1 SWADCR
7 AGAPRKGATP
17 SRRASVSTI
26 STPRSASWRAS
37 PCMPRNSTITR
48 NGPTSITASTWC
60 WRPIRPAASP
70 TWTRAWRASWTRPP
84 PAWAAPRPETAS
96 AAHVVDAHGLL
107 ALRGIQHLDAHRARG
122 EVFRHLGRALGH
134 LVAAQRDV
142 DGIELDGAGPAIAV
156 DALHGQVQ
164 RALEG
169 RRVGLVA
176 HQQHLVVELA
186 RIARERTRTHADVGA
201 ARVGRDG
208 VLEHLEFLRQFLDAG
223 ARLRQVGRELRIGS
237 LVGV

>member
-1 SWADCR
+1 
-7 AGAPRKGATP
+7 
-17 SRRASVSTI
+17 
-26 STPRSASWRAS
+26 WRAS

-84 PAWAAPRPETAS
+84 PAWAAPRPEAAS

-107 ALRGIQHLDAHRARG
+107 ALRGVQHLDAHRARG
-122 EVFRHLGRALGH
+122 EAFRHFGRALGH

-169 RRVGLVA
+169 RRVGLGA
-176 HQQHLVVELA
+176 HPPHMAGRL
-186 RIARERTRTHADVGA
+186 
-201 ARVGRDG
+201 GRD
-208 VLEHLEFLRQFLDAG
+208 AG
-223 ARLRQVGRELRIGS
+223 GRT
-237 LVGV
+237 